1 VLHWDVKRTIPLLVV
16 ATLAVI
22 AAVAGV
28 ADFGDFGTGIYW

>member
-16 ATLAVI
+16 AALAII